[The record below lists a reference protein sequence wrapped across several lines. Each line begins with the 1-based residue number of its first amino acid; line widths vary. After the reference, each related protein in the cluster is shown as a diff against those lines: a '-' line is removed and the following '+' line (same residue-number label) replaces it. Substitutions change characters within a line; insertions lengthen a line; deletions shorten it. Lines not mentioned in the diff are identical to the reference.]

1 MLKKIFLALS
11 LVVLINCNTSN
22 QVDQK
27 QDLNKSGAR
36 LDITGIWTSEE
47 SENATFQIDKDSIFY
62 VDALQRFKYL
72 IVGDS
77 LIIKFENKDYKCKI
91 AKATKDSLVWIS
103 NGRRTVFWRF
113 QN

>member
-1 MLKKIFLALS
+1 MVKIIFLALC
-11 LVVLINCNTSN
+11 LVALINCKTSI

-27 QDLNKSGAR
+27 QDQKKSVAKP
-36 LDITGIWTSEE
+36 DITGIWTSGE

-62 VDALQRFKYL
+62 VDALQSFKYL

-77 LIIKFENKDYKCKI
+77 LIIKFEDNDYKCKI

-103 NGRRTVFWRF
+103 NGRRNVFWRF
-113 QN
+113 KN